1 MILSPGR
8 KYLFIHI
15 PKTGGT
21 SLALAL
27 EARAMADDMML
38 GDTPKAKNRRRRL
51 QGRTT
56 AGRLWKHSTL
66 ADIAGLIPEDELRA
80 LFTFTL
86 VRNPWDRA
94 VSYYHWLR
102 QQCFDH
108 PAVLRSKALEFGDFI
123 LTPEVLQSFERQSA
137 SSYMRHRDGSVQC
150 QLYIRIEHFAQDA
163 APLFDHLGFP
173 LDLTVENRSARAR
186 DWRDYYDSKTQAAIA
201 AACAEENA
209 RFEYSFNDFDLALEQ
224 ARQRPGEG

>member
-1 MILSPGR
+1 MIVSRGR

-21 SLALAL
+21 ALALAL
-27 EARAMADDMML
+27 ETRAMRDDMML

-51 QGRTT
+51 QGIKT

-66 ADIAGLIPEDELRA
+66 ADLAGLIPAAEMRD

-102 QQCFDH
+102 EQGFDH
-108 PAVLRSKALEFGDFI
+108 PAVRLSKSLEFKEFILHPVVLRS
-123 LTPEVLQSFERQSA
+123 FETNSA
-137 SSYMRHRDGSVQC
+137 PSYMHHADGSEQC
-150 QLYIRIEHFAQDA
+150 QLYIRLEHFSTDA
-163 APLFDHLGFP
+163 APLFHHLGFD
-173 LDLTVENRSARAR
+173 LDLPVENASNRQR
-186 DWRDYYDSKTQAAIA
+186 DWRGYYDAQTQAALA
-201 AACAEENA
+201 QACREEIT
-209 RFEYSFNDFDLALEQ
+209 RFEYSFNDFDLTLDQ
-224 ARQRPGEG
+224 TGRRSG

>member
-1 MILSPGR
+1 MILSRGR

-21 SLALAL
+21 ALALAL
-27 EARAMADDMML
+27 EARAMRDDMML

-51 QGRTT
+51 QGIKT

-66 ADIAGLIPEDELRA
+66 ADLSGLIPEAEMRA

-102 QQCFDH
+102 QQSFDH
-108 PAVLRSKALEFGDFI
+108 PAVHLSKSLDFRGFILHPVVLRSFG
-123 LTPEVLQSFERQSA
+123 TNNAP
-137 SSYMRHRDGSVQC
+137 SYMRHADGTEQC

-163 APLFDHLGFP
+163 APLFDHLGFA
-173 LDLTVENRSARAR
+173 LDLTVENRSARTR
-186 DWRDYYDSKTQAAIA
+186 DWRDYYDSKTEAAIA

-209 RFEYSFNDFDLALEQ
+209 LFEYSFNDFDLALEK
-224 ARQRPGEG
+224 ARQRPGKE

>member
-1 MILSPGR
+1 MILSRGR

-21 SLALAL
+21 ALALAL

-51 QGRTT
+51 KEVQT

-66 ADIAGLIPEDELRA
+66 ADIAGLIPEEELRG

-102 QQCFDH
+102 DQNFDH
-108 PAVLRSKALEFGDFI
+108 PAVGMAKVLEFRDFTLSPLVLRSFSQNQA
-123 LTPEVLQSFERQSA
+123 P
-137 SSYMRHRDGSVQC
+137 SYMRHADGSEQC
-150 QLYIRIEHFAQDA
+150 QAYIRIEHFQQDA
-163 APLFDHLGFP
+163 APLFRHLGF
-173 LDLTVENRSARAR
+173 DLALPVENRSERLR
-186 DWRDYYDSKTQAAIA
+186 DWRAYYDSETEAAISQ
-201 AACAEENA
+201 ACAVEIE
-209 RFEYSFNDFDLALEQ
+209 RFEYSFNDFDLALD
-224 ARQRPGEG
+224 